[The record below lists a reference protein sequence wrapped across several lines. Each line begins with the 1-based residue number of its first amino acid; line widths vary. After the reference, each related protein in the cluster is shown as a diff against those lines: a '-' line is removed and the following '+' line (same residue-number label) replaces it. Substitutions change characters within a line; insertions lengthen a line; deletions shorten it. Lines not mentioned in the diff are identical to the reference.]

1 MEAVIL
7 VAIRL
12 LVYLCVTMSI
22 DYDEKEKESI
32 FVVAEGVLYRSSLT
46 ILHGWLCRRDTIIQ
60 SFVDY
65 CTTKTYIHV
74 ASTACPPVKGV
85 CVMWNA
91 EIMNPRHTSIDIF
104 FSICF
109 ALIAS
114 CYLCRFLFFFR

>member
-46 ILHGWLCRRDTIIQ
+46 ILHGWLC
-60 SFVDY
+60 
-65 CTTKTYIHV
+65 YIACYGDS
-74 ASTACPPVKGV
+74 ASVYYILG
-85 CVMWNA
+85 
-91 EIMNPRHTSIDIF
+91 ISTS
-104 FSICF
+104 
-109 ALIAS
+109 
-114 CYLCRFLFFFR
+114 Y